1 LACPVGRGWGSN
13 SRVQELE
20 KAGTMTGSAANK
32 HPEMGLLLPGLAAT
46 VDILSVNKVLPAYEQ
61 VAEQLRQLILKGEL
75 EPGDRLPVEG
85 ELCALFGVSRSTAR
99 EALRV
104 LAARDLVHTT
114 RGTKGG
120 TFVSKTDLSKVSQY
134 LETSLGLMSGAEA
147 ITVAEI
153 LEARELVEVPAARLA
168 STRATAQHVNAMR
181 DALDREVA
189 SMGRGLKFR
198 EHRNFH
204 GIVVE
209 AAGNGLL
216 RIMNDPV
223 FKVLQAKFLR
233 PDVPTGF
240 WQKVD
245 SDHSGILERI
255 AAGDADGAG
264 QSMSEHLVRL
274 RVLYEDPPD

>member
-1 LACPVGRGWGSN
+1 MKVHESGGTVAGSVAK
-13 SRVQELE
+13 R
-20 KAGTMTGSAANK
+20 
-32 HPEMGLLLPGLAAT
+32 HPEMELLRPGLTAAA
-46 VDILSVNKVLPAYEQ
+46 DALSVNKVLPAYEQ

-75 EPGDRLPVEG
+75 EPGDRLPAEG
-85 ELCALFGVSRSTAR
+85 ELCTLFGVSRSTAR

-153 LEARELVEVPAARLA
+153 LEAREVVEVPAARLA
-168 STRATAQHVNAMR
+168 SSRATAQHISAMR

-216 RIMNDPV
+216 RMMNDPV
-223 FKVLQAKFLR
+223 FKVLQARFLR
-233 PDVPTGF
+233 PDVPTAF

-245 SDHSGILERI
+245 VDHRDILERI
-255 AAGDADGAG
+255 ADGDADGAG
-264 QSMSEHLVRL
+264 RAMSAHLVRL
-274 RVLYEDPPD
+274 RVLYEGPSNEK